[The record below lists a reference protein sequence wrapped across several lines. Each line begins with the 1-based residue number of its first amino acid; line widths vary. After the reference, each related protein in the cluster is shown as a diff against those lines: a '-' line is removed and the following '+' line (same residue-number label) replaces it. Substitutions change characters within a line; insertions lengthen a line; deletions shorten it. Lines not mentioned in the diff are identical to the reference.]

1 MKSKQDKQDGPE
13 RPMGNVFTERK
24 SFVELQKIFSDYLD
38 QAGNKIAHKDRME
51 VSLQLSFAEAIIT
64 NTDRAKVLLQECEEY
79 ILANGKPEE
88 KAAVYHIR
96 CRLHLQHSDHEQALA
111 DGVRSLYLF
120 QQLDFPFFTMNTCTC
135 CGVVCAKL
143 NLFTEAIDYL
153 TRSHA
158 IAMQMGD
165 RKAAILCTANL
176 NDIRLNVLP
185 MEDCIKLNLELLAR
199 IKEEFGSGP
208 STSEAGTCLQ
218 LTYLYMKTDQLDL
231 AERFAERSLSVLV
244 HLSHLPPHHFL
255 YTNLYGVRAEIA
267 GHRGDEAGM
276 LRNAKE
282 CSERARLISK
292 ISPEIDILFIQF
304 RFYLRQQDVARAK
317 ELLDRASV
325 LIPDTDRGAHYI
337 TLCENRCLY
346 YHAIGDMAAEM
357 AQFKL
362 VHESKMK
369 AQQEALASRSRYM
382 TTIYELEM
390 IQKES
395 EMRKQELDFKTQE
408 LNMTNYYLQQRNHL
422 LEDLQESLDKLKKER
437 SPADVIVKA
446 ITEKIKQASAIEESE
461 KTRFKDKFDESQRE
475 FIARLHEAHTYL
487 STTECRVCALLRSG
501 FNTKEI
507 ANLLSSST
515 RTIENHRANIRR
527 KMNLGRTDNL
537 NMILTEIK

>member
-1 MKSKQDKQDGPE
+1 MKLKQGKQDGSG
-13 RPMGNVFTERK
+13 RPTANIFTEQK
-24 SFVELQKIFSDYLD
+24 SFVEFQKIFSDYLD
-38 QAGNKIAHKDRME
+38 HVDGKIALKDRME
-51 VSLQLSFAEAIIT
+51 ITLQLSFAEAIIT
-64 NTDRAKVLLQECEEY
+64 NTDRAEKLLNECEEY

-96 CRLHLQHSDHEQALA
+96 CRLHLQHSNHEQALA

-153 TRSHA
+153 IRSHA

-185 MEDCIKLNLELLAR
+185 MEDCIKLNLELLTSIR
-199 IKEEFGSGP
+199 EEFGSTP

-231 AERFAERSLSVLV
+231 AERFADRSLSILV

-255 YTNLYGVRAEIA
+255 YTNLYGVKAEIA
-267 GHRGDEAGM
+267 GHRDDEAGM
-276 LRNAKE
+276 LHNAKE
-282 CSERARLISK
+282 CSDRARLIRK

-304 RFYLRQQDVARAK
+304 RFYLRQQDIARAK
-317 ELLDRASV
+317 ELLDQASR
-325 LIPDTDRGAHYI
+325 LTPDTDRGAHYL
-337 TLCENRCLY
+337 TLCENRCIY
-346 YHAIGDMAAEM
+346 YHAIGDTAGELE
-357 AQFKL
+357 QFKL

-369 AQQEALASRSRYM
+369 AQQEALASRTRYM

-395 EMRKQELDFKTQE
+395 EMHKQQLDFKTQE
-408 LNMTNYYLQQRNHL
+408 LNMTTYYLQQRNLL
-422 LEDLQESLDKLKKER
+422 LEDLQESIDKLKKEK
-437 SPADVIVKA
+437 SPADAIVKA
-446 ITEKIKQASAIEESE
+446 ITERIKQASAIEESE
-461 KTRFKDKFDESQRE
+461 RTRFKDKFDDSQRE
-475 FIARLHEAHTYL
+475 FIARLHESYADL
-487 STTECRVCALLRSG
+487 SATECRVCALLRSG

-537 NMILTEIK
+537 NMMLTEIK

>member
-13 RPMGNVFTERK
+13 RPTADIFTERK
-24 SFVELQKIFSDYLD
+24 SFVEFQKIFSDYLVV
-38 QAGNKIAHKDRME
+38 AGDKISLKDRME
-51 VSLQLSFAEAIIT
+51 VTLQLSFAEAIIT

-369 AQQEALASRSRYM
+369 AHQEALASRSRYM

>member
-13 RPMGNVFTERK
+13 RPTADIFTERK
-24 SFVELQKIFSDYLD
+24 SFVEFQKIFSDYLVV
-38 QAGNKIAHKDRME
+38 AGDKISLKDRME
-51 VSLQLSFAEAIIT
+51 VTLQLSFAEAIIT

>member
-1 MKSKQDKQDGPE
+1 
-13 RPMGNVFTERK
+13 
-24 SFVELQKIFSDYLD
+24 
-38 QAGNKIAHKDRME
+38 
-51 VSLQLSFAEAIIT
+51 
-64 NTDRAKVLLQECEEY
+64 
-79 ILANGKPEE
+79 
-88 KAAVYHIR
+88 
-96 CRLHLQHSDHEQALA
+96 
-111 DGVRSLYLF
+111 
-120 QQLDFPFFTMNTCTC
+120 
-135 CGVVCAKL
+135 
-143 NLFTEAIDYL
+143 
-153 TRSHA
+153 
-158 IAMQMGD
+158 
-165 RKAAILCTANL
+165 
-176 NDIRLNVLP
+176 
-185 MEDCIKLNLELLAR
+185 
-199 IKEEFGSGP
+199 
-208 STSEAGTCLQ
+208 
-218 LTYLYMKTDQLDL
+218 MKTDQLDL

>member
-1 MKSKQDKQDGPE
+1 MKLKQGKQDGSG
-13 RPMGNVFTERK
+13 RPTANIFTEQK
-24 SFVELQKIFSDYLD
+24 SFVEFQKIFSDYLD
-38 QAGNKIAHKDRME
+38 HVDGKIALKDRME
-51 VSLQLSFAEAIIT
+51 ITLQLSFAEAIIT
-64 NTDRAKVLLQECEEY
+64 NTDRAEKLLNECEEY

-96 CRLHLQHSDHEQALA
+96 CRLHLQHSNHEQALA

-153 TRSHA
+153 IRSHG

-165 RKAAILCTANL
+165 RRAAILCTANL

-185 MEDCIKLNLELLAR
+185 MEDCIKLNLELLASIR
-199 IKEEFGSGP
+199 EEFGSAP

-231 AERFAERSLSVLV
+231 AERFADRSLSILV

-255 YTNLYGVRAEIA
+255 YTNLYGVKAEIA
-267 GHRGDEAGM
+267 GHRDDEAGM
-276 LRNAKE
+276 LHNAKE
-282 CSERARLISK
+282 CSDRARLIRK

-304 RFYLRQQDVARAK
+304 RFYLRQQDIARAK
-317 ELLDRASV
+317 ELLDQASR
-325 LIPDTDRGAHYI
+325 LTPDTDRGAHYL
-337 TLCENRCLY
+337 TLCENRCIY
-346 YHAIGDMAAEM
+346 YHAIGDMAGELE
-357 AQFKL
+357 QFKL

-369 AQQEALASRSRYM
+369 AQQEALASRTRYM

-395 EMRKQELDFKTQE
+395 EMHKQQLDFKTQE
-408 LNMTNYYLQQRNHL
+408 LNMTTYYLQQRNLL
-422 LEDLQESLDKLKKER
+422 LEDLQESIDKLKKEK
-437 SPADVIVKA
+437 SPADAIVKA
-446 ITEKIKQASAIEESE
+446 ITERIKQASAIEESE
-461 KTRFKDKFDESQRE
+461 RTRFKDKFDDSQRE
-475 FIARLHEAHTYL
+475 FIARLHEAYADL
-487 STTECRVCALLRSG
+487 SATECRVCALLRSG